1 ADVEPPAYIERPPVY
16 DEPPPPSEA
25 PTPPPQPRAIPT
37 PPRLERQTL
46 SAKELFEFDRY
57 KLRMPQPKLDEI
69 AEVLTRNPQINN
81 VRIIGYTDRLGTDSY
96 NLQLS
101 QRRADAVKSYLIT
114 KGVSPTRLTAIGR
127 GKADPVVQ

>member
-1 ADVEPPAYIERPPVY
+1 
-16 DEPPPPSEA
+16 
-25 PTPPPQPRAIPT
+25 
-37 PPRLERQTL
+37 LERLTL

-69 AEVLTRNPQINN
+69 ADVLTRNPQISNIK
-81 VRIIGYTDRLGTDSY
+81 IIGYTDRLGTDSY

-101 QRRADAVKSYLIT
+101 QRRADAVKSYLLT

-127 GKADPVVQ
+127 GKADPVVQCSDKMSKAALIQCLEPNRRVVVEEFTVERRVRANEQL